1 MKKRGY
7 RSVIAGFAV
16 RALGFIPAAFLTEL
30 SAELAHIMDVY
41 IFTPGKVTIPGF
53 RLFYVFLVLIAAGIV
68 HTILDDIDEEAPVR
82 CFVRMIRTVL
92 LASPFILILNL
103 VAGPAPKSKDPGFL
117 LLVDCL
123 AAVIL
128 GGIYAVKYISAG
140 REYVRERLD
149 ELSWYPKDRENLVRY
164 ALMGRRTAQEKLP
177 WPEEKETLRT
187 VALSDTDPKNRAAA
201 LEKLPFP
208 EEKETLRTAAQ
219 SDSDPKNRAAV
230 LEKLPWPEE
239 KETLRRA
246 ALTDGDPG
254 CRAAALK
261 KLPYPEEKEA
271 LLTIADGDKDPG
283 NRAAA
288 LEKLPWLEE
297 RERLIRAALQD
308 EDGDVRWR
316 ILQKLPW
323 PIEDKVY
330 LSFIKDCEKTLTAVH
345 QNKVEAEVTKAA
357 ERLMELYRR
366 TGSSKA
372 LVNIHKGSNPHRD
385 SEIHSDGHEDYYPSC
400 TEFTDYYDEHEDNST
415 HDDAAHDD
423 YYIIR
428 KPGRQGR

>member
-53 RLFYVFLVLIAAGIV
+53 RFFYVFLVLIAAGIV

-177 WPEEKETLRT
+177 WPEEKETLR
-187 VALSDTDPKNRAAA
+187 
-201 LEKLPFP
+201 
-208 EEKETLRTAAQ
+208 
-219 SDSDPKNRAAV
+219 
-230 LEKLPWPEE
+230 
-239 KETLRRA
+239 RA
-246 ALTDGDPG
+246 ALTDGDSG

-330 LSFIKDCEKTLTAVH
+330 LSFIKDCEKDPDGRSSEQGGSGSDKSGREADGAV
-345 QNKVEAEVTKAA
+345 QTDRVLEGPCQYSQRKQSPQ
-357 ERLMELYRR
+357 RQ
-366 TGSSKA
+366 
-372 LVNIHKGSNPHRD
+372 RD
-385 SEIHSDGHEDYYPSC
+385 PL
-400 TEFTDYYDEHEDNST
+400 
-415 HDDAAHDD
+415 
-423 YYIIR
+423 
-428 KPGRQGR
+428 GRS